1 MNTPLYSFVQ
11 NYISSDPHRLHM
23 PGHKGAKFLGCEPCD
38 LTEIDGADN
47 LYAPQGIIRESEE
60 NAAKLFGTGAT
71 LYSAGGSSQSLRAMV
86 YLAALSKPGPLKI
99 IAGRNAHKSFLTAA
113 ALLDAD
119 ITWLYPEDSG
129 YSLCRCG
136 ISPRTLE
143 RVLSE
148 HPDAAAVFVTSPD
161 YLGSTLDVAALAGAA
176 HSRGV
181 PLLVD
186 NAHGAYLHFLK
197 EPRHPMD
204 LGADLCCDS
213 AHKTL
218 PALTGGG
225 YLHVSK
231 SSPAVFRER
240 ARGAMAMFGS
250 TSPSYL
256 ILQSLDLCNPYLG
269 SGYTEKLAATIA
281 ALDGLKLRLS
291 QKGWVFCGDEPLKL
305 TLDARPM
312 GFTGGELSALLQTR
326 GIYPEYAD
334 PDFLVLLPGPE
345 TPPGTLELLEETLA
359 AIGPRPALPGPKLEL
374 IPPHRAMTLRQALF
388 APTETVP
395 LGAAAGRVLAGLSVS
410 CPPAVAPAVPGE
422 VLTEK
427 ILEIY
432 GYYGIEGVS
441 VVKE

>member
-1 MNTPLYSFVQ
+1 MY
-11 NYISSDPHRLHM
+11 
-23 PGHKGAKFLGCEPCD
+23 
-38 LTEIDGADN
+38 
-47 LYAPQGIIRESEE
+47 
-60 NAAKLFGTGAT
+60 
-71 LYSAGGSSQSLRAMV
+71 
-86 YLAALSKPGPLKI
+86 
-99 IAGRNAHKSFLTAA
+99 
-113 ALLDAD
+113 
-119 ITWLYPEDSG
+119 
-129 YSLCRCG
+129 
-136 ISPRTLE
+136 
-143 RVLSE
+143 
-148 HPDAAAVFVTSPD
+148 VTSPD
-161 YLGSTLDVAALAGAA
+161 YLGGQSDVAALAEVS
-176 HSRGV
+176 HRRGV
-181 PLLVD
+181 PLLAD
-186 NAHGAYLHFLK
+186 NAHGAYLRFLS
-197 EPRHPMD
+197 PSRHPMD

-312 GFTGGELSALLQTR
+312 GFTGGELSALLQAR

-374 IPPHRAMTLRQALF
+374 IPPHRAMTVRQALF